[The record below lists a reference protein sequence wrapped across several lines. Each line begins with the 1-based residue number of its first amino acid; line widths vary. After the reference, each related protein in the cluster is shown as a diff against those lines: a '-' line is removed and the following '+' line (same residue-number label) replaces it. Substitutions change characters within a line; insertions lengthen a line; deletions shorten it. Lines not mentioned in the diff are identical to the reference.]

1 MNWHLIPYVQVN
13 GAWSLADEQMLMIYE
28 EAQKAELIDKVFFAG
43 EVRTP
48 DDWLALMKRST
59 NVVHTIWGDDEQPYL
74 IAWLNDWGRYHAF
87 AHFITFPR
95 AWGSHT
101 VGLLKKCFK
110 YWFDF
115 KNDTGGYVL
124 DTIVGRTPS
133 HRREVTRFL
142 FKVGAH
148 VLGEIPSMAYD
159 MYQNKRIG
167 LVISYITR
175 EDL

>member
-1 MNWHLIPYVQVN
+1 MKWHLIPYVQVN
-13 GAWSLADEQMLMIYE
+13 GAWSLSDEQMLMLYE
-28 EAQKAELIDKVFFAG
+28 EARKAELIEKVFFMG
-43 EVRTP
+43 EVKFS
-48 DDWLALMKRST
+48 DDWLDLMKRKT
-59 NVVHTIWGDDEQPYL
+59 NVVHTIWGEDGKPYL

-95 AWGSHT
+95 AWGKHT
-101 VGLLKKCFK
+101 VDLLRNSFK

-124 DTIVGRTPS
+124 DTIVGRTPQP
-133 HRREVTRFL
+133 RREVTRFL
-142 FKVGAH
+142 YKVGAH
-148 VLGEIPSMAYD
+148 VLGEIPNMGYD
-159 MYQNKRIG
+159 MHNNKKIG